1 MSLPVTSSNA
11 GNTIAVGNL
20 TDLAGIL
27 ANLSPEQ
34 LQNIQLDPVL
44 FEALS
49 KNIEPT
55 TVVPQTVFHQPTAD
69 QQDLANALLNQQPL
83 VNQEQPIS
91 STELQNILI
100 NQQEALLTANALVNL
115 QQGHEQTNVL
125 VTEHDQPTNLLAT
138 QHQAQTLTT
147 ADALINLQQD
157 HTLPTSTNEPV
168 LINNE
173 QPVTTDITSIAED
186 LLAEHQQRL
195 LQKPSSSADLPVS
208 NIAISTPQTPIVN
221 PASAVEN
228 MVLNP
233 LQAPS
238 STQLPVENITI
249 NPSSQV
255 PLITNI
261 NGENIIINQQ
271 PMVTDI
277 PLSTTANV
285 QQISLANVLDPSAT
299 NLNNI
304 NLVNLQPGQQIQATA
319 NLHPILQSAAATTNF
334 QGIRPGE
341 SSSLI
346 LTPTVMS
353 QVQPT
358 PTIQTINLTDGTV
371 TTNLQPGAIES
382 LIMTQPTFQ
391 PNTIN
396 ILQEQMALQPTAVS
410 LANLASAQQM
420 PVSTT
425 LLPSTITIN
434 PALLKRQNITIDPA
448 SLMAQNLQIHQTVP
462 QQPATVSSLLL
473 DGNQLL
479 DANNLI
485 ALSQVIVSGM
495 STQPVAS
502 LQQPLGQTVL
512 SNQMMKTSSQIKFP
526 ATGFTPQ
533 KIMKMNKQQ
542 TSAGSPMKKP
552 KIQIVKNLS
561 PDSPIFNQSKNSK
574 STASSTA
581 RNPNVTVKKIS
592 VSGKKSADAIP
603 VKPTS
608 VEQVQ
613 PGVFKFQL
621 KKVKSSE
628 ATALLSNNT
637 ITSKDGGKIET
648 SLAEL
653 INSTKITDLQSKG
666 RTAIKNTSTGQ
677 SQPGSQV
684 SKTKPVTTAN
694 KPVTTAISVKLSNL
708 PKDVLSKLKDL
719 GKFSSI
725 KISTSPSISSARC
738 TQGVSTPDKD
748 SVKLN
753 TTKSINKTN
762 KANPNAADT
771 AQSQAGALTTPRR
784 VSIPTVSPALLRATL
799 EAKKLAATTKSAP
812 SSATNN
818 AQTPKNVN
826 KVIPT
831 KTTIPLTKTNGTPK
845 TSQSTLLQK
854 PMNSPVSVTKN
865 VQGKDVRMT
874 PPGKTPQQ
882 SSSIQTQTK
891 NLSSKTPQ
899 SVVLQKSSTTS
910 IAAGISES
918 EMKDREKE
926 IAFRLKRKLERQ
938 SSSSC
943 SQDDGVEALSSS
955 NSNIK
960 NKNSNQLENVS
971 INRPSTDLS
980 RVLNAKTSS
989 AGSQTTT
996 KKISQTSISSPR
1008 SQPTK
1013 ASTVAEN
1020 IRKAS
1025 RSNSKEVDD
1034 EDSLECEEKGFTS
1047 PESKKTRSISPSRY
1061 IIDIKK
1067 LPKIPLKKSGVMEKA
1082 NAVLQKAKSTG
1093 TSGKKTANAGAA
1105 TGQKAEVESIRNA
1118 IESSRVGQP
1127 EVNMREMAKMEI
1139 EKQLKRMSDPK
1150 KSSSSNKDDSSVPKS
1165 SKKLPTNSNES
1176 KKSITNSSDSK
1187 KAISNTAESN
1197 KQVINKSASET
1208 TEKRMDLKR
1217 KNDDSSTNTTDS
1229 ETIKSPN
1236 EKKTKNEHSTA
1247 TSSSVKKS
1255 HKVGGARKKL
1265 NTLILDENR
1274 KRERP
1279 KKYDDFILAPE
1290 AKKST
1295 PEKTKKGTP
1304 EPKYSLPETKPAK
1317 KAKKFF
1323 FPKEAKSEPEN
1334 RTESENDSDRKSGK
1348 PKNDKV
1354 VPKEEKTESV
1364 DSKDN
1369 QIETEIE
1376 PVKSESECEN
1386 DIIPEDKPDSNSKES
1401 VLDNTDKVDNKNPE
1415 SKSKSKVSPAV
1426 KSNKKPLQNNN
1437 KKKANTKSNAKSGTK
1452 NKSKKRKQKTVAFEP
1467 EVLPEHLKTKSKPK
1481 TEDTVIDLSKVTLK
1495 SSFTETS
1502 FILND
1507 QIEANTYKHLNR
1519 KNWVCTLCGRPG
1531 NLGTLDVLFGPYKI
1545 KVKDSGNKE
1554 NGTQMNVWLHR
1565 DCAVWTSN
1573 ICLSDQTLRG
1583 LGESLDE
1590 AALTKCCLC
1599 SKVGATLQCGYKQC
1613 RDGYHFVCAK
1623 QRGCSFQMENFTITC
1638 PKHSKQKLITKKM
1651 ADDTLDLWYF
1661 SYGSNMN
1668 QQRMTDRK
1676 VDFTDRQVA
1685 KLDGYKFKLNM
1696 SLGEGFTAANICQMD
1711 DAHVYGVLYRCNEK
1725 GLSTL
1730 DTFEEVDNGLYERR
1744 KIQVELSN
1752 GTKVEAT
1759 TYVALVTDDSLRKC
1773 Y

>member
-55 TVVPQTVFHQPTAD
+55 TVVPQTVFRQPTAD

-83 VNQEQPIS
+83 VNQEQAIS

-115 QQGHEQTNVL
+115 QQGHEHTNVL
-125 VTEHDQPTNLLAT
+125 VTEHDQSTNLLAT

-147 ADALINLQQD
+147 ADTLINLQQD

-208 NIAISTPQTPIVN
+208 NIAISTPRTPIVN

-228 MVLNP
+228 MVLHP

-285 QQISLANVLDPSAT
+285 QQIPLANVLDPSAT

-304 NLVNLQPGQQIQATA
+304 NLVVSNANGLISTCPATLIATPQKTQLADVTSNVLLQQSPVHTNPLVLQQQSPILMVDQAQQQALMLQNLQPGQQIQATA

-396 ILQEQMALQPTAVS
+396 ILQEQMALQPSAVS

-473 DGNQLL
+473 DGNQLV

-512 SNQMMKTSSQIKFP
+512 SNQMMKKSSKIKFP

-684 SKTKPVTTAN
+684 SKTKPVTTA
-694 KPVTTAISVKLSNL
+694 ISVKLSNL

-738 TQGVSTPDKD
+738 TQGVSTPGKD

-753 TTKSINKTN
+753 TTKPINKTN
-762 KANPNAADT
+762 QANPNAADT

-826 KVIPT
+826 KVIST

-865 VQGKDVRMT
+865 VQGKDVRVT

-882 SSSIQTQTK
+882 WSSIQTQTK

-918 EMKDREKE
+918 QMKDREEE
-926 IAFRLKRKLERQ
+926 IAFRQKRKLERQ
-938 SSSSC
+938 SSSSGC
-943 SQDDGVEALSSS
+943 SQGDGVEALSNS

-971 INRPSTDLS
+971 INRPTTDLS

-989 AGSQTTT
+989 AGSQTTK

-1093 TSGKKTANAGAA
+1093 TSGTKTANAGAA

-1304 EPKYSLPETKPAK
+1304 EPKNTLPETKPAK

-1334 RTESENDSDRKSGK
+1334 ITESENDSDRKSGK
-1348 PKNDKV
+1348 PKNDEV

-1401 VLDNTDKVDNKNPE
+1401 ILDNTDKVDNKNPE

-1426 KSNKKPLQNNN
+1426 KSNKKPLQNSN

-1507 QIEANTYKHLNR
+1507 QIEVNTYKHLNR

-1573 ICLSDQTLRG
+1573 ICLSDQTLLG

-1638 PKHSKQKLITKKM
+1638 PKH
-1651 ADDTLDLWYF
+1651 
-1661 SYGSNMN
+1661 
-1668 QQRMTDRK
+1668 R
-1676 VDFTDRQVA
+1676 
-1685 KLDGYKFKLNM
+1685 
-1696 SLGEGFTAANICQMD
+1696 
-1711 DAHVYGVLYRCNEK
+1711 
-1725 GLSTL
+1725 
-1730 DTFEEVDNGLYERR
+1730 
-1744 KIQVELSN
+1744 
-1752 GTKVEAT
+1752 
-1759 TYVALVTDDSLRKC
+1759 
-1773 Y
+1773 